1 MQNNLKETTDENG
14 NVVSPQLNEGIKNY
28 LIDIDGTITDDVPN
42 EDLEWM
48 KNCLPYENSREIIN
62 GWYDEGHI
70 ITYFTSRTSREHRE
84 ITENWLKQHGFKYN
98 NLLMDKPRGGNY
110 HWVDNHIVRATRY
123 EGKWTELTTKEHT
136 IEVFKD

>member
-48 KNCLPYENSREIIN
+48 KNCL
-62 GWYDEGHI
+62 
-70 ITYFTSRTSREHRE
+70 
-84 ITENWLKQHGFKYN
+84 L
-98 NLLMDKPRGGNY
+98 
-110 HWVDNHIVRATRY
+110 
-123 EGKWTELTTKEHT
+123 
-136 IEVFKD
+136 

>member
-14 NVVSPQLNEGIKNY
+14 NVVSPQLDEGVKNY

-48 KNCLPYENSREIIN
+48 KTCLPYENSREIIN

-84 ITENWLKQHGFKYN
+84 ITENWLKEHGFKYN
-98 NLLMDKPRGGNY
+98 NLLMHNPRGSNY
-110 HWVDNHIVRATRY
+110 HPVDNPIVRATRY
-123 EGKWTELTTKEHT
+123 
-136 IEVFKD
+136 